1 MMQRIER
8 ERAKRYAFDPGY
20 ETLLTVDQGEV
31 FEVETE
37 DAASGRVRED
47 GFVPSVAN
55 RQELRGTPP
64 LVNPVAGPIEVRG
77 AGAGDVLAV
86 TIHDIE
92 PEDQGWTGVRRG
104 AGPLGDSIQWMGE
117 AAEAHAT
124 IIRHTPG
131 ADGKVKHG
139 TAHFEGK
146 YSWPVT
152 PFIGT
157 LATAPEREVTTS
169 GLGQGAY
176 GGNLDVREYREGA
189 TVLLNS
195 YHDGARVFVG
205 DVHGSQ
211 ADTEFTGTANEVRST
226 VRLSCAVAGSERL
239 PAPRIIKD
247 ETIVFLGIEKPLEQA
262 VVKAITH
269 WMGWLVAEHGV
280 SRRDAYLLSS
290 VHPAMRVHVY
300 QMVPGFG
307 LDYVA
312 GVEFPKDGP

>member
-1 MMQRIER
+1 M
-8 ERAKRYAFDPGY
+8 
-20 ETLLTVDQGEV
+20 
-31 FEVETE
+31 
-37 DAASGRVRED
+37 
-47 GFVPSVAN
+47 
-55 RQELRGTPP
+55 
-64 LVNPVAGPIEVRG
+64 
-77 AGAGDVLAV
+77 
-86 TIHDIE
+86 
-92 PEDQGWTGVRRG
+92 
-104 AGPLGDSIQWMGE
+104 
-117 AAEAHAT
+117 
-124 IIRHTPG
+124 
-131 ADGKVKHG
+131 
-139 TAHFEGK
+139 
-146 YSWPVT
+146 
-152 PFIGT
+152 
-157 LATAPEREVTTS
+157 
-169 GLGQGAY
+169 
-176 GGNLDVREYREGA
+176 REYREGA
-189 TVLLNS
+189 TVLLNC

-239 PAPRIIKD
+239 AAPRIIKD

>member
-55 RQELRGTPP
+55 RPELRATPP
-64 LVNPVAGPIEVRG
+64 LVNPVAGPIKVRG
-77 AGAGDVLAV
+77 AAARDVLAV

-92 PEDQGWTGVRRG
+92 PEDQGWTGVRPG

-117 AAEAHAT
+117 SAEAYAT

-131 ADGKVKHG
+131 ADGKVKDG

-146 YSWPVT
+146 YRWPVT

-157 LATAPEREVTTS
+157 LATAPEREVTDERAGTGGVRGES
-169 GLGQGAY
+169 G
-176 GGNLDVREYREGA
+176 
-189 TVLLNS
+189 
-195 YHDGARVFVG
+195 
-205 DVHGSQ
+205 
-211 ADTEFTGTANEVRST
+211 
-226 VRLSCAVAGSERL
+226 CA
-239 PAPRIIKD
+239 
-247 ETIVFLGIEKPLEQA
+247 
-262 VVKAITH
+262 
-269 WMGWLVAEHGV
+269 
-280 SRRDAYLLSS
+280 
-290 VHPAMRVHVY
+290 
-300 QMVPGFG
+300 
-307 LDYVA
+307 
-312 GVEFPKDGP
+312 